1 MTWTI
6 EPEPVQSPAA
16 VATVRTYIGEIAGRY
31 YGRPATEQEIDAAL
45 AAEPDDA
52 LTPPA
57 GVFLLA
63 RGHADGAVAGCAA
76 VLMMTPTT
84 AELRRVWVAPHA
96 RKGGLGKLLVD
107 TAERTAL
114 RMGAATVR
122 LDTRHDLVEARRLY
136 ARLGY
141 EEIAPFNDS
150 PYADHWFGKQLTP
163 APVPPQERTAVPE

>member
-122 LDTRHDLVEARRLY
+122 LDTR
-136 ARLGY
+136 
-141 EEIAPFNDS
+141 
-150 PYADHWFGKQLTP
+150 
-163 APVPPQERTAVPE
+163 

>member
-6 EPEPVQSPAA
+6 HPEPVRSPAA
-16 VATVRTYIGEIAGRY
+16 VATVRAYIGEIAGRY

-52 LTPPA
+52 LTPPEGA
-57 GVFLLA
+57 FLLA
-63 RGHADGAVAGCAA
+63 RAHTDGAVAGCAA
-76 VLMMTPTT
+76 VLMVAPTT
-84 AELRRVWVAPHA
+84 AEIRRVWVAPHA
-96 RKGGLGKLLVD
+96 RKGGLGKLLVN
-107 TAERTAL
+107 TVEGTAL
-114 RMGAATVR
+114 RMGAARVR

-141 EEIAPFNDS
+141 AEIAPFNDS

-163 APVPPQERTAVPE
+163 VPVPPPEPTHAPE